1 MNLFDIVNPDIPV
14 VEPSS
19 WGWIAIGAA
28 VFLGVVF
35 ISVLIFKN
43 RRK

>member
-14 VEPSS
+14 VEPSF
-19 WGWIAIGAA
+19 WGWIAIGSA
-28 VFLGVVF
+28 VFLGLVF

-43 RRK
+43 RKK